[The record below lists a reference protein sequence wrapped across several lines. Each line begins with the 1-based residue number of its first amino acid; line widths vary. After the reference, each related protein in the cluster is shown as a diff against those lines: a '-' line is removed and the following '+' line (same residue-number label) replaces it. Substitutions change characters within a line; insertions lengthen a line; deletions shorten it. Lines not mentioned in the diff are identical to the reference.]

1 MLRSYFG
8 IEKNPFS
15 NTNVTLLDYQQ
26 DIYDIL
32 QVHSQQGGFCLLMGD
47 PGTGKSVIKEAI
59 KQRADKR
66 MVVVTVARTLHTYQN
81 TIKILCQA
89 FNIDFH
95 GDSFKCEK
103 RLIEEAVTLNRKGKM
118 LVIIIDDAHLMD
130 IATLR
135 KLRLLFEDFPKNHNV
150 ILVAQEEIMHS
161 LNLRVNEDIR
171 SRLTYSVT
179 TKKLSNDDM
188 TRFVLDQ
195 LDLVQLGH
203 NVFQEDA
210 LNLICR
216 SADGVL
222 RKVRNLALACM
233 LEAVRSQKKS
243 VDLAMVNTVLIQ
255 PHWRVQ
261 RDFQTKII

>member
-1 MLRSYFG
+1 MLKSYFG

-15 NTNVTLLDYQQ
+15 IDNVTLLDYQQ

-32 QVHSQQGGFCLLMGD
+32 RVHSQQGGFCLLMGD

-59 KQRADKR
+59 KQQADKN
-66 MVVVTVARTLHTYQN
+66 MVVVSVSRTLHTYQN

-89 FNIDFH
+89 FNIDFQ

-103 RLIEEAVTLNRKGKM
+103 RLIEEAINLNRKGKM

-130 IATLR
+130 IETLR
-135 KLRLLFEDFPKNHNV
+135 KLRLMFEDFPKNHNV
-150 ILVAQEEIMHS
+150 ILVAQEEIMHV

-171 SRLTYSVT
+171 SRLTYSTT
-179 TKKLSNDDM
+179 TKKLTNDDIKQFIM
-188 TRFVLDQ
+188 NQ

-203 NVFQEDA
+203 NIFSEEA
-210 LNLICR
+210 INLIAR
-216 SADGVL
+216 SADGIL
-222 RKVRNLALACM
+222 RKVRNLALSCM
-233 LEAVRSQKKS
+233 LEAVRSQQKN
-243 VDLAMVNTVLIQ
+243 VDLAMVNAVLIQ

-261 RDFQTKII
+261 HDIQTKTI